1 VESRDGRA
9 IVITNKSMVR
19 RRRAILGRQGP
30 LSQEQLVE
38 QLRQVIALGLAAFT
52 ASRLL
57 ARHRALKIA
66 RVWTMI
72 TDELLDESIPDV
84 LVHPVQQGVDR
95 ASAFKEALVSVREDE
110 GLMLGRGM
118 EIASGTIDGGLRCLL
133 PACDLDEF
141 WRRVRKVTSVVTE
154 CDLPE
159 APLRDAAP
167 RRIG

>member
-1 VESRDGRA
+1 MNA
-9 IVITNKSMVR
+9 
-19 RRRAILGRQGP
+19 
-30 LSQEQLVE
+30 LSANDDVTTLDDLV
-38 QLRQVIALGLAAFT
+38 
-52 ASRLL
+52 
-57 ARHRALKIA
+57 ARFEA
-66 RVWTMI
+66 
-72 TDELLDESIPDV
+72 DETSN
-84 LVHPVQQGVDR
+84 
-95 ASAFKEALVSVREDE
+95 
-110 GLMLGRGM
+110 MLGRGM